1 MPDRALAWEGCANV
15 RDLGGLATADGGRI
29 RRGVLVRSD
38 KAARL
43 TERGWQE
50 LVGHGIS
57 TIVDLRT
64 DEELLED
71 PPREVPIQ
79 ALRISLFGDWDQA
92 YAEELDERLSR
103 FPPGEQLREFYLE
116 ALDRH
121 RGHIVSV
128 IAAFADAPAGG
139 VLVHCAA
146 GKDRTGIVVALL
158 LRLAGVPADAVAD
171 DYAESEANL
180 EQLSRAWA
188 DEAPTEEERA
198 RRVELNRTPRQAM
211 VEVLAALDERYG
223 GVREYL
229 LAAGAPPDLLERAA
243 ARLR

>member
-1 MPDRALAWEGCANV
+1 MSDRVLRWEGCANV
-15 RDLGGLATADGGRI
+15 RDLGGLATEDGSAI
-29 RRGVLVRSD
+29 RRGALVRSD
-38 KAARL
+38 KASRL
-43 TERGWQE
+43 TELGWSG
-50 LVGHGIS
+50 LLDHGVT
-57 TIVDLRT
+57 TIVDLRA
-64 DEELLED
+64 EEERLED
-71 PPREVPIQ
+71 PPRDVPME
-79 ALRISLFGDWDQA
+79 ALHISLFGDWDKVYMA
-92 YAEELDERLSR
+92 DLDERLR
-103 FPPGEQLREFYLE
+103 TLPPAAQLREFYLD
-116 ALDRH
+116 ALERY
-121 RGHIVSV
+121 RGQVV
-128 IAAFADAPAGG
+128 RAVTAFADAPPGG
-139 VLVHCAA
+139 VLIHCAA

-158 LRLAGVPADAVAD
+158 LRLAGVPVDAVAD

-180 EQLSRAWA
+180 EALTRAWA